1 MFQNVYSY
9 FPIVA
14 KTSYQRYS
22 SIILTHKRF
31 KLNNIYWT
39 NNYDT
44 SILQLVIYKIHDIL
58 LCISFFH
65 CCEK

>member
-14 KTSYQRYS
+14 KTSYKGYS

-44 SILQLVIYKIHDIL
+44 SILQLVKETFRDL
-58 LCISFFH
+58 
-65 CCEK
+65 